1 MSCRM
6 TIEQLKDSVCGCKS
20 QLKSG
25 ESPSR
30 PPAGSAHSQ
39 RHRLPPLTPPPPPA
53 ADSELLLRSQEERQR
68 LQRRAGRHQEKL
80 DRIERHKRRLGDL
93 LERRERDLQNRL
105 EELAGLRREHI
116 AELTTHIFPMKEEKQ
131 GNR

>member
-6 TIEQLKDSVCGCKS
+6 TIEQLKGSVCGCRS

-25 ESPSR
+25 ECATS
-30 PPAGSAHSQ
+30 SQ
-39 RHRLPPLTPPPPPA
+39 VSCRLRLPPQATPPLPPA

-68 LQRRAGRHQEKL
+68 LQRRAGRHQDKL
-80 DRIERHKRRLGDL
+80 DKIDRHRRRLGEL
-93 LERRERDLQNRL
+93 MERRERELQLRL
-105 EELAGLRREHI
+105 EELAELRREHI
-116 AELTTHIFPMKEEKQ
+116 SELTTHIFPMKEEKQ